1 MTGKLIAL
9 VDASAHAR
17 SVCDHA
23 AWAAAR
29 TAGTVEILHVL
40 GRREA
45 PERTDLSGA
54 IALGARTSLLQ
65 ELAELD
71 MRRAR
76 LAMARGRAILDDAEA
91 IVAAAG
97 VPVTA
102 RLRRGDLVEALA
114 EREADAGMILIGRRG
129 EAADYAPGHLG
140 SNLERVARAARR
152 PVLVASEAFRPI
164 GRVLVAHDGG
174 PGGARVVD
182 HVAGSPLYRG
192 LAVTVATAGT
202 ATPAV
207 AQALEAAQARLAA
220 AGIAAETRIAPGEPE
235 AALAELATAG
245 GFDLAVLGAQGAA
258 RVRSLMLGSTT
269 TELVHALAIPV
280 VLVRGA

>member
-23 AWAAAR
+23 AWAATR
-29 TAGTVEILHVL
+29 TAGAVEILHVL

-54 IALGARTSLLQ
+54 IALGARTALLQ

-97 VPVTA
+97 VPVTTS
-102 RLRRGDLVEALA
+102 LRRGDLVEALA
-114 EREADAGMILIGRRG
+114 EREAEAGMILIGRRG

-140 SNLERVARAARR
+140 SNLERVARAAHR

-164 GRVLVAHDGG
+164 ARVLVAHDGG
-174 PGGARVVD
+174 AGGARVVE
-182 HVAGSPLYRG
+182 HVAGSPLYQG

-207 AQALEAAQARLAA
+207 AQALAAAQARLAA
-220 AGIAAETRIAPGEPE
+220 AGIEAETRVAPGDPE
-235 AALAELATAG
+235 TEIAGLATAG
-245 GFDLAVLGAQGAA
+245 GFDLAVLGAQGHA
-258 RVRSLMLGSTT
+258 RVRSLVLGSTT
-269 TELVHALAIPV
+269 TELVRALAIPV
-280 VLVRGA
+280 VLVRGT

>member
-1 MTGKLIAL
+1 
-9 VDASAHAR
+9 
-17 SVCDHA
+17 
-23 AWAAAR
+23 
-29 TAGTVEILHVL
+29 
-40 GRREA
+40 
-45 PERTDLSGA
+45 
-54 IALGARTSLLQ
+54 
-65 ELAELD
+65 
-71 MRRAR
+71 
-76 LAMARGRAILDDAEA
+76 MARGRAILDDAEA

-97 VPVTA
+97 VPVTTS
-102 RLRRGDLVEALA
+102 LRRGDLVEALA
-114 EREADAGMILIGRRG
+114 EREAEAGMILIGRRG

-174 PGGARVVD
+174 PGGARV
-182 HVAGSPLYRG
+182 AGSPLYRG

-207 AQALEAAQARLAA
+207 AQALDAAEARLAA
-220 AGIAAETRIAPGEPE
+220 AGIAAETRIVPGEPE

-245 GFDLAVLGAQGAA
+245 GFDLAVLGAQGPA
-258 RVRSLMLGSTT
+258 RVRSLVLGSTT
-269 TELVHALAIPV
+269 TELVRALAIPV